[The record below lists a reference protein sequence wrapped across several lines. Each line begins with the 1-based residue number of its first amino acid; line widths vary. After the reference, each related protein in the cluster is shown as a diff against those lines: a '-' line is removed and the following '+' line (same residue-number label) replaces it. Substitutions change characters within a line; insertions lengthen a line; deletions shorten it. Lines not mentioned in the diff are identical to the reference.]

1 MFKLCYQIQTLF
13 VTFQHNTPSGPPT
26 HREFVFLFVVLSLQT
41 SQENVVRV
49 LQELL
54 VLTGLTGAVNIN
66 IQKMFKKRMLSGL
79 LFKSPSFI
87 FQCLSIVCVKLLR
100 VHHALAKHLMVA

>member
-1 MFKLCYQIQTLF
+1 MF

-54 VLTGLTGAVNIN
+54 VLSGLAGAVNIN

-100 VHHALAKHLMVA
+100 VHPALAKHLVVA